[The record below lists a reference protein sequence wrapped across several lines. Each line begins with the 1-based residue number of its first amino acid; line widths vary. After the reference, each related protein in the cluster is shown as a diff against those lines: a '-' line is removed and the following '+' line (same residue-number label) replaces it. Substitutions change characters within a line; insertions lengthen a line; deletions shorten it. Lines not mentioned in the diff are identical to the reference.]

1 MIDTDLVMFS
11 RSIRKNTNTSI
22 SKIVA
27 YVNNLTRYM
36 CDYQI
41 KIMRCF
47 YNNGIKNTFVKIHK
61 HVI

>member
-1 MIDTDLVMFS
+1 MFS